1 MELCLVFDV
10 SIATAIV
17 LDIVVVCEFKVM
29 IAIVMVMSR
38 FVAADLVAATGRDM
52 PIVTRISD
60 LFVTCPGVCR
70 NSCVIS

>member
-10 SIATAIV
+10 GIATAIV
-17 LDIVVVCEFKVM
+17 LDIVVVCEFKVIM
-29 IAIVMVMSR
+29 IVMVMFW
-38 FVAADLVAATGRDM
+38 FVPAGLVAATGRDM
-52 PIVTRISD
+52 PVVTRISD